1 MIPRTTLTTREMEN
15 KAIKTLVETFKSELS
30 SFELSLAVDSKTL
43 NSRVKFSI
51 ILFKTQRCANHAHL
65 QLVRSVLNCTKDAA

>member
-1 MIPRTTLTTREMEN
+1 MEAIFTNLCLSFHRNHTMIPRTTLTTREMEN
-15 KAIKTLVETFKSELS
+15 KAIKTLVETFESELS

-51 ILFKTQRCANHAHL
+51 ILFKTQI
-65 QLVRSVLNCTKDAA
+65 D